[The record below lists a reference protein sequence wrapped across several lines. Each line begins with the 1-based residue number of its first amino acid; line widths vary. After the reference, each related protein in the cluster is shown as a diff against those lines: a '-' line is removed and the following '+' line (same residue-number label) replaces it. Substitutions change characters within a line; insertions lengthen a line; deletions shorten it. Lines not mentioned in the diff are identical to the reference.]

1 MGTIADSTR
10 QYTHVH
16 STCSKDEISD
26 RENGLQLASNDTH
39 KNTQKICPIYLIWKS
54 DFWLCVHRTLRSSN
68 AQFDNN
74 NPIFG
79 RKSTHKIAVNLH
91 SLRFVINFQAILCV
105 FFLLLFG
112 NHKNIKRYHLQFEL
126 ARLFS
131 LWEWE
136 WERQSLIILRW
147 RLFGCIYF
155 HEKIESKSANLIGH
169 ENNKSML
176 SRKAHFLD
184 AKSNCIEKRKSV
196 RERRRDKKIWTK
208 NMQDTYKVGGSLR
221 DEPNK

>member
-1 MGTIADSTR
+1 MV
-10 QYTHVH
+10 Y
-16 STCSKDEISD
+16 
-26 RENGLQLASNDTH
+26 NLLQMTQK
-39 KNTQKICPIYLIWKS
+39 KNTRKICPIYLICKN
-54 DFWLCVHRTLRSSN
+54 DFWLCIHPTLRSPN

-79 RKSTHKIAVNLH
+79 RKSTHTQIAVNLH
-91 SLRFVINFQAILCV
+91 RLRFVINFQAILCV
-105 FFLLLFG
+105 YFFLLFFG
-112 NHKNIKRYHLQFEL
+112 NNKNIKRYHLQFEL

-131 LWEWE
+131 RRSASEWE
-136 WERQSLIILRW
+136 IQSLIILRW

-184 AKSNCIEKRKSV
+184 AKSNCIE
-196 RERRRDKKIWTK
+196 
-208 NMQDTYKVGGSLR
+208 
-221 DEPNK
+221 